1 MTEITSKNMPLD
13 NNEDN
18 IGYLL
23 WRITKI
29 WQRERQRA
37 LDEFNTTTSQ
47 LELLGCIMHLEQID
61 QKEVTQILLSQEAGI
76 DPMTTSTILRN
87 LEKKGMVIRTPSK
100 IDTRARIVN
109 ITEEGID
116 LFTRS
121 ITKLKKEHEALL
133 KDIDTSS
140 MKLLLQKILTKIE
153 ENVCN

>member
-1 MTEITSKNMPLD
+1 MALD
-13 NNEDN
+13 SNEDN

-47 LELLGCIMHLEQID
+47 LELLGCIIHLTEID
-61 QKEVTQILLSQEAGI
+61 KKEVTQVLLSQEAGI

-109 ITEEGID
+109 ITADGLD
-116 LFTRS
+116 LFNKALN
-121 ITKLKKEHEALL
+121 KLRKEHESLL

-140 MKLLLQKILTKIE
+140 MKILLQKILTKIE